1 MKKKRSVC
9 MNSTFRKLFN
19 LFRVMKIVIL
29 FMLIGLTHLS
39 AEVRSQNASVSLKL
53 KDATVEQVI
62 LEVEKQLKQDFF
74 FSKKEVDV
82 TRKISVNLNQAT
94 LGELVQVIFGE
105 GFGYRLVDNLIVITP
120 KAVVAK
126 EEEKTVLMKGQV
138 VDKGGAPLPG
148 VTVLIEG
155 TTVGCA
161 TDVDGKFSLPL
172 PKELKDVI
180 VVFRF
185 VGMVTQKVKL
195 ADIKDKEVLA
205 GKKDLKVVMEEQ
217 TESLED
223 VVVTG
228 IFTRKKEG
236 FTGSATQVSGEE
248 LKRMTSGNVL
258 KALQML
264 DPGFKMN
271 TSNLT
276 GSNPNAIPDFQ
287 MRGQASIG
295 NYQSDDVVVLRGDV
309 NTRPNQPLFVLD
321 GVIGVDA
328 TTIMDLDPEQVESI
342 TLLKDAAATVIYGSE
357 AANGVVVV
365 ETKAPAPGK
374 LRFTY
379 NGNYELQWPDLSVYD
394 ECGREVAD

>member
-1 MKKKRSVC
+1 

-39 AEVRSQNASVSLKL
+39 AEVRSQNASVSLRL

-82 TRKISVNLNQAT
+82 TKKISVNLNQAT
-94 LGELVQVIFGE
+94 LDELVQVIFGE

-120 KAVVAK
+120 KTVVAK

-138 VDKGGAPLPG
+138 VDKGGDPLPG
-148 VTVLIEG
+148 VTVLVEG

-172 PKELKDVI
+172 PKELKGV

-185 VGMVTQKVKL
+185 VGMETQKVKL
-195 ADIKDKEVLA
+195 ADIKDKEILA
-205 GKKDLKVVMEEQ
+205 GKKELKVVMEEQ
-217 TESLED
+217 TEKMDE

-287 MRGQASIG
+287 MRGQASMG

-394 ECGREVAD
+394 LMNAEENLLMMKL